1 MDDLQLKL
9 CDIQGRLFSLS
20 ADNSYA
26 SEIFIRKFMASSV
39 AKDLDSTYNRMQW
52 AGEEYLLAETVE
64 ICNYQIPQNGDIFS
78 KDILYWI
85 GYIYR
90 YWHYYTS
97 EESSKIYKQAPV
109 DVMKRNYMMFHTMSP
124 SLAIEDLKE
133 IYQQK
138 SEKKTDN

>member
-20 ADNSYA
+20 ADNNYA

-64 ICNYQIPQNGDIFS
+64 ICNYQIPQNGNIFS

-90 YWHYYTS
+90 YWHYYTGEDS
-97 EESSKIYKQAPV
+97 RKIYQLAPV
-109 DVMKRNYMMFHTMSP
+109 KTMKRNYMLFHSMSP
-124 SLAIEDLKE
+124 ELAIDSLLE
-133 IYQQK
+133 IHLQK
-138 SEKKTDN
+138 YSSK

>member
-78 KDILYWI
+78 KDILLTRKMTVCRD
-85 GYIYR
+85 G
-90 YWHYYTS
+90 
-97 EESSKIYKQAPV
+97 KIA
-109 DVMKRNYMMFHTMSP
+109 
-124 SLAIEDLKE
+124 
-133 IYQQK
+133 
-138 SEKKTDN
+138 